1 MRVYKAFNLCIA
13 CELPLPELIQTEGEP
28 DVIVRFSKVD
38 NATAMRHD
46 GGQNFLGEIPEVG
59 EFFIHDGR
67 EIIINPVADVE
78 EALLRTVLLGPV
90 LCVLLRQRGLL
101 VLHASC
107 IDINH
112 KGVAFM
118 GGSGWGKST
127 LATAFHNRGYDV
139 LTDDVMPIQTKTGQ
153 PVVFPSY
160 PQFKLCPEAA
170 TSLGHDTK
178 SLLPVSQ
185 NSFKVAYTLTSGFQ
199 QTPLPL
205 HHIYVLDKGSEH
217 KITRIKPQE
226 AFIELVR
233 HTRAISSMS
242 EQELMANHL
251 HFCSELIKNVRFSR
265 FTRKPSLGDLPKLV
279 KLVEDDLA
287 ELTEQ
292 DECSA
297 LKAPQT
303 GSRWLYKQ
311 SSEVMSFANRF
322 SDFSVPMQV
331 SVL

>member
-1 MRVYKAFNLCIA
+1 MKYYKAYNLCIA
-13 CELPLPELIQTEGEP
+13 SELQLPELVETEGEP
-28 DVIVRFSKVD
+28 DVIVRFGKID
-38 NATAMRHD
+38 NAIAIQHD
-46 GGQNFLGEIPEVG
+46 GGQNFLGEMPEVA
-59 EFFIHDGR
+59 ECFIRNGQ
-67 EIIINPVADVE
+67 EIIINPLPGVD
-78 EALLRTVLLGPV
+78 EALLRTVLLGPI

-127 LATAFHNRGYDV
+127 LATAFHTKGYDV
-139 LTDDVMPIQTKTGQ
+139 LTDDVLPIEIKTGQ

-160 PQFKLCPEAA
+160 PQFKLCPDAA
-170 TSLGHDTK
+170 TSLGHDTN
-178 SLLPVSQ
+178 SLSPVSQ
-185 NSFKVAYTLTSGFQ
+185 NSFKLAYKLSDGFQ

-233 HTRAISSMS
+233 HTRAISSIS
-242 EQELMANHL
+242 KQEFMANHL

-265 FTRKPSLGDLPKLV
+265 FTRKPSLGDLPELM

-287 ELTEQ
+287 QSYQNDSTN
-292 DECSA
+292 A
-297 LKAPQT
+297 LN
-303 GSRWLYKQ
+303 
-311 SSEVMSFANRF
+311 F
-322 SDFSVPMQV
+322 V
-331 SVL
+331 S

>member
-1 MRVYKAFNLCIA
+1 MKFYKAYNLCIA
-13 CELPLPELIQTEGEP
+13 SELQLPELIETEGEP
-28 DVIVRFSKVD
+28 DVIVRFGKVE
-38 NATAMRHD
+38 NASAMQHD
-46 GGQNFLGEIPEVG
+46 GGQNFMGEIPEVAD
-59 EFFIHDGR
+59 FFIHNGQ
-67 EIIINPVADVE
+67 EIIINPVAGVD

-127 LATAFHNRGYDV
+127 LATAFHTKGYDV
-139 LTDDVMPIQTKTGQ
+139 LTDDVLPIEIKTGQ
-153 PVVFPSY
+153 PIVFPSY

-185 NSFKVAYTLTSGFQ
+185 NSFKVAYKLSHGFQ

-205 HHIYVLDKGSEH
+205 HQIYVLDKGSEH

-226 AFIELVR
+226 AFVELVR
-233 HTRAISSMS
+233 HTRAISSIS
-242 EQELMANHL
+242 EQEFMADHL
-251 HFCSELIKNVRFSR
+251 HFCSELVKNVRFCR
-265 FTRKPSLGDLPKLV
+265 FTRKPSLEDLPELV

-287 ELTEQ
+287 ELTKQ
-292 DECSA
+292 DECSP

-303 GSRWLYKQ
+303 GSRQLNILTSLQ
-311 SSEVMSFANRF
+311 TSLLQGGR
-322 SDFSVPMQV
+322 
-331 SVL
+331 L

>member
-1 MRVYKAFNLCIA
+1 MKFYKAYNLCIA
-13 CELPLPELIQTEGEP
+13 SELQLPELMETEGEP
-28 DVIVRFSKVD
+28 DVIVRFGKVD
-38 NATAMRHD
+38 NATAMQHD
-46 GGQNFLGEIPEVG
+46 GGQNFLGEVPEAG
-59 EFFIHDGR
+59 EFFIHNGR
-67 EIIINPVADVE
+67 EILMNPLPGVD

-139 LTDDVMPIQTKTGQ
+139 LTDDVLPIQIKTGQ
-153 PVVFPSY
+153 PVVIPSY
-160 PQFKLCPEAA
+160 PQFKLCPDAA

-185 NSFKVAYTLTSGFQ
+185 NSFKVAYKLSRGFQ

-226 AFIELVR
+226 AFVELVR
-233 HTRAISSMS
+233 HTRAISSIS
-242 EQELMANHL
+242 EQQFMAEHL
-251 HFCSELIKNVRFSR
+251 HFCSDLIKNVRFSR

-279 KLVEDDLA
+279 KLIEDDLA
-287 ELTEQ
+287 QSYQNDSTN
-292 DECSA
+292 A
-297 LKAPQT
+297 L
-303 GSRWLYKQ
+303 
-311 SSEVMSFANRF
+311 
-322 SDFSVPMQV
+322 DSV
-331 SVL
+331 STSLLATK